1 MIQATPTITT
11 KAMAERLGISKRM
24 VISLIN
30 KLKEDGILRRVG
42 STRTGHW
49 QLALTHRLLDE
60 EEMTGMKQGNDDVH

>member
-30 KLKEDGILRRVG
+30 KLKADGILERVG

-49 QLALTHRLLDE
+49 QLAPTQKLLDDKE
-60 EEMTGMKQGNDDVH
+60 TNGMKQGNDDAH